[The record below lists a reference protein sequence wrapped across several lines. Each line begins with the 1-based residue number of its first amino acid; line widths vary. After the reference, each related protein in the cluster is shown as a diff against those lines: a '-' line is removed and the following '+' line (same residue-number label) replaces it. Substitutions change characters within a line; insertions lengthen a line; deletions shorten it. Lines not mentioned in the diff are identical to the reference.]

1 MKHDLVPVGRIVKP
15 HGIRGKIKVDYYGE
29 DPAGFR
35 YGEVFL
41 SGPSGQFLAVEVLS
55 VSGQPPRLILQL
67 KGSDRIEEAELLV
80 GQEIFVHRSELPELE
95 EGEYYWF
102 EVLGMEVET
111 EEGRRLGTVREI
123 LPTGG
128 HDVYFVKGKRREIA
142 LPATVG
148 VIAGI
153 DRENRVIRVRRM
165 EGLWETEDEV

>member
-1 MKHDLVPVGRIVKP
+1 MEHDLVPIGRIIKP
-15 HGIRGKIKVDYYGE
+15 HGIRGKVKVDYYGD

-41 SGPSGQFLAVEVLS
+41 SGPPDQFRAVEVLS
-55 VSGQPPRLILQL
+55 VSVQPPRLILQL
-67 KGSDRIEEAELLV
+67 KGSDRIEEAESLA
-80 GQEIFVHRSELPELE
+80 GQEIFVPRSALPELE
-95 EGEYYWF
+95 EGEFYWF
-102 EVLGMEVET
+102 EVVGMEVET

-142 LPATVG
+142 LPATAG
-148 VIAGI
+148 VISEI
-153 DRENRVIRVRRM
+153 DRERRVIRVRRM